1 MNDASQGMDDIDLA
15 EQEDDED
22 DDQATPVADS
32 DVESQTAT
40 PAFGRATTTRARKRA
55 GRGRGRG
62 RGRPGQVDLD
72 TRDVG
77 SDVGTPRK
85 TRARGR
91 GFGGGRWAKPR
102 GGPSHVTQVPLD
114 KAGNMANVK
123 DDEVELP
130 EDLEGEEKVDK
141 DGNLKGDREYRVR
154 TFSIE
159 GKGDRL
165 YMLSTEPARCIG
177 FRDSYLFFQKH
188 PQLFKIILEEDAK
201 KDLIERNLIPHSY
214 KGRAIGVVTA
224 RSVFREFGAK
234 IIIGGKRI
242 TDDYQV
248 AAARAEGAVEGEY
261 AVPEDNIPARGDEY
275 DRNRFVAWHGASA
288 VYHTGAP
295 SVPAVNGKTVDGK
308 KRRSIVT
315 GTNWMFEHARAA
327 RYDGPTRLHSDA
339 DFDSQFNSTL
349 ATNRRYNLNG
359 VYDVHTN
366 ILQYP
371 KIMQHTHAR
380 WEQIYPEPVE
390 SRIHNS
396 INVKVDG
403 AEINGNGSSLH
414 EHDQRADS
422 FFTPPSESYLRN
434 FMIVDSYARG
444 PPTSTFGYPGPPG
457 SVVDVGPPKLTE
469 VADDVIAVLPD
480 NCRRAFFE
488 AQEEERRWQS
498 SWGME
503 EQDKMRAEVH
513 ITYNI

>member
-1 MNDASQGMDDIDLA
+1 MNDVTEDVDEADAD
-15 EQEDDED
+15 EQDHEEDE
-22 DDQATPVADS
+22 QITPAPDS
-32 DVESQTAT
+32 DVESQPAT
-40 PAFGRATTTRARKRA
+40 PAFGRGSSTRGRKRG

-62 RGRPGQVDLD
+62 RGRPPLIDPD
-72 TRDVG
+72 ARDG
-77 SDVGTPRK
+77 DSGTPRK

-114 KAGNMANVK
+114 KLGNMANVR

-130 EDLEGEEKVDK
+130 EDSEGEEKVDK
-141 DGNLKGDREYRVR
+141 NGNLKGDREYRVR

-201 KDLIERNLIPHSY
+201 KDLIERSLIPHSY

-248 AAARAEGAVEGEY
+248 KAARAEGAIEGEF
-261 AVPEDNIPARGDEY
+261 AVPEDNIPATGDEY

-295 SVPAVNGKTVDGK
+295 SVPAINGKIIDGK
-308 KRRSIVT
+308 KRKPLVT
-315 GTNWMFEHARAA
+315 GTNWMFEHARAT
-327 RYDGPTRLHSDA
+327 RYAVISTTALYVKTNPG
-339 DFDSQFNSTL
+339 SQFNSSL
-349 ATNRRYNLNG
+349 AANRRFNLNG

-366 ILQYP
+366 IIQYP
-371 KIMQHTHAR
+371 KIMQHTHAK
-380 WEQIYPEPVE
+380 WEQIFPETIEKKSSIQLDSKPNGIDLDENE
-390 SRIHNS
+390 SAVQEYEERHDSIFPPLPKSYAHN
-396 INVKVDG
+396 
-403 AEINGNGSSLH
+403 
-414 EHDQRADS
+414 
-422 FFTPPSESYLRN
+422 FT
-434 FMIVDSYARG
+434 IVDTYAQG
-444 PPTSTFGYPGPPG
+444 PPTSTFDYPGPPG
-457 SVVDVGPPKLTE
+457 SVIDVGPPGLTDVSDDIINE
-469 VADDVIAVLPD
+469 LPADCQLS
-480 NCRRAFFE
+480 FYE
-488 AQEEERRWQS
+488 AQAEEKRWKS
-498 SWGME
+498 NWGNE
-503 EQDKMRAEVH
+503 EQDKMRAQVH